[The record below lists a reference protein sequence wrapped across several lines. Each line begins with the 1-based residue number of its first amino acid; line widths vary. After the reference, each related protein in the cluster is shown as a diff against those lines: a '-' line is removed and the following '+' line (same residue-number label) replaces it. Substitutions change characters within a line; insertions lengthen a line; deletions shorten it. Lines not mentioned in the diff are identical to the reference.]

1 MLIEFKNL
9 NEDIIK
15 NFKGGEREFIIRQFN
30 DQYNKIAIGKLESGA
45 SVGLH
50 THTDSCEIIYVISG
64 SGTATHNGT
73 TEKLYPGVCHYC
85 PKGDS
90 HSIFNDSNEPLVF
103 FLSVNKQ

>member
-1 MLIEFKNL
+1 MIIDFKSL
-9 NEDIIK
+9 NEDIIP
-15 NFKGGEREFIIRQFN
+15 NFKGGEKQFNIRQFN
-30 DQYNKIAIGKLESGA
+30 DPLNKIGIGTLELGA

-90 HSIFNDSNEPLVF
+90 HSIVNDSNEPLIF